1 VARPPIGI
9 APSINYP
16 ANDALRINDRFC
28 RHFRVAAIAAEAHL
42 VLGGVQ
48 TLPPAVRRAH
58 LTGPRSVQIHAISN
72 IRFPEAEKGF
82 RASARPTPPL
92 GAVLTLEKCLVETP
106 PQRSRRCLRMAS
118 VPDVSGPWSRASERR
133 NSRLYLHD
141 EQGEPESTD
150 FGFYFGSIPMAESG
164 CYQERQHPSLFSKGV
179 VRRLC
184 LRLSRLRLRAACRN
198 VRRR

>member
-1 VARPPIGI
+1 MTLYVSTTGSADTFGLQRSRLKPIWCSETSKHCLRPCAEPISLGP
-9 APSINYP
+9 APCRSMQSPISDFRKRRKDSELLHVQHP
-16 ANDALRINDRFC
+16 HWALY
-28 RHFRVAAIAAEAHL
+28 
-42 VLGGVQ
+42 
-48 TLPPAVRRAH
+48 
-58 LTGPRSVQIHAISN
+58 
-72 IRFPEAEKGF
+72 
-82 RASARPTPPL
+82 
-92 GAVLTLEKCLVETP
+92 LTLEKCLVETP

-198 VRRR
+198 ARRR